1 MTKRSRE
8 ELYCHSHSHN
18 NKAVAFHHSPTISSS
33 TSTATAPPALFVN
46 MTTNTAPATEPA
58 TTQDILSAATDV
70 VNHHDSGHHTAPDS
84 SAGLT
89 TTTTTRRGAICSDH
103 DSDEHSTSDEPDQR
117 RRKLSP
123 KSDLYHEEEEEEHD
137 DGHDDHDQ
145 EELND
150 IDVADILEECGFAL
164 MPSQVDG
171 TTTTTTTE
179 TIEASTVPLPDPTIP
194 NVSPENFLL
203 QLIEATCP
211 RLRKSPVSVQKAKSP
226 KLQPFWTQTTDEQV
240 AAYTVQIV
248 SACRTN
254 SLESL
259 RALQQA
265 GHRLD
270 CFNRFGESLLT
281 MACRRGFEDIVK
293 YLLEDES
300 VSTET
305 LLRSCDDTGRTVLH
319 DACWNPT
326 PQLNICQWIMERE
339 PALWLVADNRGCSP
353 FQYARPEHWD
363 VWRQFLMD
371 NRQHLQSLQNDA
383 DVAMYFAGGTSS

>member
-1 MTKRSRE
+1 
-8 ELYCHSHSHN
+8 
-18 NKAVAFHHSPTISSS
+18 
-33 TSTATAPPALFVN
+33 

>member
-1 MTKRSRE
+1 ME
-8 ELYCHSHSHN
+8 
-18 NKAVAFHHSPTISSS
+18 
-33 TSTATAPPALFVN
+33 
-46 MTTNTAPATEPA
+46 
-58 TTQDILSAATDV
+58 
-70 VNHHDSGHHTAPDS
+70 
-84 SAGLT
+84 
-89 TTTTTRRGAICSDH
+89 TR
-103 DSDEHSTSDEPDQR
+103 T
-117 RRKLSP
+117 
-123 KSDLYHEEEEEEHD
+123 
-137 DGHDDHDQ
+137 
-145 EELND
+145 
-150 IDVADILEECGFAL
+150 
-164 MPSQVDG
+164 
-171 TTTTTTTE
+171 
-179 TIEASTVPLPDPTIP
+179 TVPLPDPTIP
-194 NVSPENFLL
+194 NVSPEKFLL

-211 RLRKSPVSVQKAKSP
+211 RLRKTPVSVQKAKSP

-326 PQLNICQWIMERE
+326 PQLNICRWIMERE

-363 VWRQFLMD
+363 IWRQFLMD
-371 NRQHLQSLQNDA
+371 NRQHLQRLQNDA
-383 DVAMYFAGGTSS
+383 DVSTFFAEGTSS

>member
-1 MTKRSRE
+1 MTKRTLDQ
-8 ELYCHSHSHN
+8 LYCNSQ
-18 NKAVAFHHSPTISSS
+18 NKTIFKQSS
-33 TSTATAPPALFVN
+33 TRSSTAPPPIFVN
-46 MTTNTAPATEPA
+46 MTKNTAATA
-58 TTQDILSAATDV
+58 TGTATVATAQDILSAASDV
-70 VNHHDSGHHTAPDS
+70 VRLPSVVPTNGKVADKHAAAESSPASPTTTATAP
-84 SAGLT
+84 
-89 TTTTTRRGAICSDH
+89 TRRGAICSDH

-123 KSDLYHEEEEEEHD
+123 ESDHGHDEDHEELSE
-137 DGHDDHDQ
+137 
-145 EELND
+145 
-150 IDVADILEECGFAL
+150 IDVADILEDCGFAL
-164 MPSQVDG
+164 MPSRDG
-171 TTTTTTTE
+171 STTDNGE
-179 TIEASTVPLPDPTIP
+179 TVEASTTVPLPDPTIP
-194 NVSPENFLL
+194 NVSPEKFLL

-226 KLQPFWTQTTDEQV
+226 KLQPFWTKTTDEQV

-259 RALQQA
+259 RALQQS

-300 VSTET
+300 VSNEV
-305 LLRSCDDTGRTVLH
+305 LLRSCDDSGRTVLH

-371 NRQHLQSLQNDA
+371 NRQHLQRLQNDC
-383 DVAMYFAGGTSS
+383 DVATYFSETTSS